1 MGNRAYL
8 LTVEERSVTWS
19 EDPESEVL
27 AEGPHEIP
35 VFWASLFV
43 PAERQIDVYE
53 LEEDDDDAGSV
64 SAQIPNWCT
73 EASVARQRLRSLRM
87 PFAKLLDE
95 QTLALWEQWVEF
107 LLEQKSRYFKT
118 NAAEIWD
125 ATTPAEYEEYW
136 ADLLRAFSDPSAA
149 TLQAALK
156 RNDLSYD
163 KGRVNWDDREV
174 TICKLVGA
182 EHIRN
187 VPWFP

>member
-8 LTVEERSVTWS
+8 LTVEDRSITWS
-19 EDPESEVL
+19 EDPESDIL

-43 PAERQIDVYE
+43 PADRQSDYEE
-53 LEEDDDDAGSV
+53 LEEDDDDAGSAP
-64 SAQIPNWCT
+64 AQIPNWCT
-73 EASVARQRLRSLRM
+73 EAAVAMQRLRSLRV

-95 QTLALWEQWVEF
+95 QRRALWEQWVEF

-118 NAAEIWD
+118 TADEIWD
-125 ATTPAEYEEYW
+125 STTPPEYEEYW
-136 ADLLRAFSDPSAA
+136 TDLLRAFSDPSAA

-163 KGRVNWDDREV
+163 KGRVNWDHPEV

-182 EHIRN
+182 EHIRD
-187 VPWFP
+187 